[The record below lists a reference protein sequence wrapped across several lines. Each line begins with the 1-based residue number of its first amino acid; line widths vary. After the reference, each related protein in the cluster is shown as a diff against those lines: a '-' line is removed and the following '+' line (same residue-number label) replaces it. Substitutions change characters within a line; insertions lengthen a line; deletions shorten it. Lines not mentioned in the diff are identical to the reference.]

1 MNKDEIIAQQAEQI
15 AKLESLLEAALARIA
30 ELEAQLKAN
39 SRTSSRPPSS
49 DGLKKAPAFPR
60 KKGGKKGGQSGHK
73 GKTLE
78 MVAPSAAD
86 RHIVHPV
93 AEQTCSCGQSLES
106 TVPSISLERRQVFDL
121 PPKLLQIEEHR
132 LEVKHCPCCG
142 EQHTGSFPSGV
153 PAPVQ
158 YGDRVH
164 ALVNLLNVEQSMPV
178 GRIGELFASLTGYE
192 LNENTVSTSV
202 QRMYGK
208 LADDEAVIKEQALS
222 SPVAHADESGARVAG
237 KLHWAHNFVCGL
249 FTYLFVHEKR
259 GAQALHSD
267 ESIAQNY
274 TGTLVHDC
282 WASYFGLEN
291 ARHALCG
298 AHLLRELRG
307 LAENHE
313 RQWADKMHSLLM
325 YAYEFSS
332 GGSSVLPAKKY
343 KTVLSRYRQILKEAS
358 REEPPPELRPKGRAK
373 KTKGRNLLERLER
386 YEEEVLR
393 FTREHEVPFTNN
405 LAERD
410 IRPLKTKL
418 KVSGCFRTLQG
429 ARHYARIKSFCSTAK
444 KHGLSAYE
452 ELLNAWRGESFLRSY
467 AAAGTHT

>member
-1 MNKDEIIAQQAEQI
+1 VNKDEIIAQQAEQI
-15 AKLESLLEAALARIA
+15 AKLESLLAAALARIA
-30 ELEAQLKAN
+30 KLEAQLKAN

-86 RHIVHPV
+86 RLVVHPV
-93 AEQTCSCGQSLES
+93 AEQKCSCGQSLES
-106 TVPSISLERRQVFDL
+106 TVPSISLEHRQVFDL

-164 ALVNLLNVEQSMPV
+164 ALVSLLNVEQSMPV
-178 GRIGELFASLTGYE
+178 GRVGELFASLTGYE

-208 LADDEAVIKEQALS
+208 LADDEAVIKEQALC

-259 GAQALHSD
+259 GAQALYSGQ
-267 ESIAQNY
+267 SIAQNY

-282 WASYFGLEN
+282 WASYFKLPN

-307 LAENHE
+307 LSENHG
-313 RQWADKMHSLLM
+313 RKWAEKMHSLLM

-343 KTVLSRYRQILKEAS
+343 KTVLSRYRQIIKEAN
-358 REEPPPELRPKGRAK
+358 REEPPPEPRPKGRPK

-467 AAAGTHT
+467 AAAGNPT

>member
-1 MNKDEIIAQQAEQI
+1 MSKDEIIEQQAKEI
-15 AKLESLLEAALARIA
+15 AELKSLLSVALARIA
-30 ELEAQLKAN
+30 ELEAQQKSN
-39 SRTSSRPPSS
+39 SSNSSKPPSS
-49 DGLKKAPAFPR
+49 DGLKKRPAFPR
-60 KKGGKKGGQSGHK
+60 KKGGKRGGQAGHK

-78 MVAPSAAD
+78 LVSPPMVD
-86 RHIVHPV
+86 HLVVHPV
-93 AEQTCSCGQSLES
+93 VGQICSCGQSLEG
-106 TVPSISLERRQVFDL
+106 TVASISLERRQVFDL
-121 PPKLLQIEEHR
+121 PVKLLEIHEHR

-142 EQHTGSFPSGV
+142 EQHAGSFPSGV
-153 PAPVQ
+153 SAPVQ

-164 ALVNLLNVEQSMPV
+164 ALINLLNVEQSMPV

-192 LNENTVSTSV
+192 LNENTVCTSV
-202 QRMYGK
+202 QRMYRK
-208 LADDEAVIKEQALS
+208 LADDETVIKEQALCS
-222 SPVAHADESGARVAG
+222 TVAHADESGARVAG
-237 KLHWAHNFVCGL
+237 QLHWVHNFVCGL
-249 FTYLFVHEKR
+249 FTYLFVHKKR
-259 GAQALHSD
+259 GTKALHSD
-267 ESIAQNY
+267 QSIAQNY

-307 LAENHE
+307 LSENHQ
-313 RQWADKMHSLLM
+313 RRWAAKMHSLLI

-332 GGSSVLPAKKY
+332 SGSSVLPAKKY
-343 KTVLSRYRQILKEAS
+343 KTVRSRYRQILKEAS
-358 REEPPPELRPKGRAK
+358 REEPPPEPRPKGRPK

-393 FTREHEVPFTNN
+393 FTQEHEVPFTNN
-405 LAERD
+405 MAERD

-452 ELLNAWRGESFLRSY
+452 ELLNAWRGHSFLRSY
-467 AAAGTHT
+467 AEAGTQT

>member
-1 MNKDEIIAQQAEQI
+1 VSKDEIIAQQAEQI
-15 AKLESLLEAALARIA
+15 AQLESLLAAALARIA

-49 DGLKKAPAFPR
+49 DGLKKRPAFPR
-60 KKGGKKGGQSGHK
+60 NKGGKKGGQSGHK

-78 MVAPSAAD
+78 MVAPPMAD
-86 RHIVHPV
+86 RLIVHPV

-164 ALVNLLNVEQSMPV
+164 ALVSLLNVEQSMPV
-178 GRIGELFASLTGYE
+178 GRVGELFASLTGYE

-208 LADDEAVIKEQALS
+208 LADDETVIKEQALC
-222 SPVAHADESGARVAG
+222 SPVAHA
-237 KLHWAHNFVCGL
+237 
-249 FTYLFVHEKR
+249 
-259 GAQALHSD
+259 D

-282 WASYFGLEN
+282 WASYFRLPN

-307 LAENHE
+307 LSENHGRKWVE
-313 RQWADKMHSLLM
+313 KMHSLLM

-332 GGSSVLPAKKY
+332 GGSS
-343 KTVLSRYRQILKEAS
+343 
-358 REEPPPELRPKGRAK
+358 
-373 KTKGRNLLERLER
+373 
-386 YEEEVLR
+386 
-393 FTREHEVPFTNN
+393 
-405 LAERD
+405 
-410 IRPLKTKL
+410 
-418 KVSGCFRTLQG
+418 
-429 ARHYARIKSFCSTAK
+429 
-444 KHGLSAYE
+444 
-452 ELLNAWRGESFLRSY
+452 
-467 AAAGTHT
+467 AAG

>member
-15 AKLESLLEAALARIA
+15 AKLESLLAAALARIA
-30 ELEAQLKAN
+30 KLEAQLKAN

-49 DGLKKAPAFPR
+49 DGLKKAPAFPC

-86 RHIVHPV
+86 RLVVHPV
-93 AEQTCSCGQSLES
+93 AEQKCSCGQNLES

-164 ALVNLLNVEQSMPV
+164 ALVSLLNVEQSMPV
-178 GRIGELFASLTGYE
+178 GRVGELFASLTGYE

-208 LADDEAVIKEQALS
+208 LADDEAVIKEQALC

-259 GAQALHSD
+259 GAQALYSGQ
-267 ESIAQNY
+267 SIAQNY

-282 WASYFGLEN
+282 WASYFRLPN

-307 LAENHE
+307 LSENHG
-313 RQWADKMHSLLM
+313 RKWAEKMHSLLM

-332 GGSSVLPAKKY
+332 GGSSVLQAKKY
-343 KTVLSRYRQILKEAS
+343 KTVLSRYRQILKEAN
-358 REEPPPELRPKGRAK
+358 REEPPPEPRPKGRPK

-467 AAAGTHT
+467 AAAGSPT

>member
-1 MNKDEIIAQQAEQI
+1 MSKDEIIAQQAEQI
-15 AKLESLLEAALARIA
+15 AKLESLLAAALARIA
-30 ELEAQLKAN
+30 KLEAQLKAN

-86 RHIVHPV
+86 RLVVHPV
-93 AEQTCSCGQSLES
+93 AEQKCSCGQSLES

-164 ALVNLLNVEQSMPV
+164 ALVSLLNVEQSMPV

-192 LNENTVSTSV
+192 LNENTVSTSL

-208 LADDEAVIKEQALS
+208 LADDESVIKEQALS

-259 GAQALHSD
+259 GAQALYSGQ
-267 ESIAQNY
+267 SIAQNY

-282 WASYFGLEN
+282 WASYFRLPN

-307 LAENHE
+307 LSENHG
-313 RQWADKMHSLLM
+313 RKWAEKMHSLLM

-343 KTVLSRYRQILKEAS
+343 KTVLSRYRQIIKEAN
-358 REEPPPELRPKGRAK
+358 REEPPPEPRPKGRPK

-467 AAAGTHT
+467 AAAGNPT

>member
-1 MNKDEIIAQQAEQI
+1 MSKDEIIAQQAEQI
-15 AKLESLLEAALARIA
+15 AKLESLLAAALARIA

-78 MVAPSAAD
+78 MVAPSTAD
-86 RHIVHPV
+86 RLVVHPV
-93 AEQTCSCGQSLES
+93 AEQKCSCGQSLES

-132 LEVKHCPCCG
+132 LEVKHCLCCG
-142 EQHTGSFPSGV
+142 EQYTGSFPSGV

-158 YGDRVH
+158 YGERAH
-164 ALVNLLNVEQSMPV
+164 ALVNLLNVEQSMPI

-259 GAQALHSD
+259 GAQALYSGQ
-267 ESIAQNY
+267 SIAQNY

-282 WASYFGLEN
+282 WASYFKLPN

-307 LAENHE
+307 LSENHG
-313 RQWADKMHSLLM
+313 RKWAEKMHSLLM

-343 KTVLSRYRQILKEAS
+343 KTVLSRYRQIIEEAN
-358 REEPPPELRPKGRAK
+358 REEPPPEPRPKGRPK
-373 KTKGRNLLERLER
+373 KTKGRNLLERLGR

-393 FTREHEVPFTNN
+393 FAREHEVPFTNN

-467 AAAGTHT
+467 AAAGTPT

>member
-15 AKLESLLEAALARIA
+15 AKLESLLAAALARIA

-60 KKGGKKGGQSGHK
+60 KKGGKKGGQSGHE

-86 RHIVHPV
+86 RLVVHPV
-93 AEQTCSCGQSLES
+93 AEQKCSCGQNLES
-106 TVPSISLERRQVFDL
+106 TVPSISLKRRQVFDL

-142 EQHTGSFPSGV
+142 EQHTGSFPSGL

-164 ALVNLLNVEQSMPV
+164 ALVSLLNVEQSMPV

-208 LADDEAVIKEQALS
+208 LADNEAVIKEQALS

-343 KTVLSRYRQILKEAS
+343 KTVLSRYRQIIKEAN
-358 REEPPPELRPKGRAK
+358 REEPPPEPRPKGRPK

-467 AAAGTHT
+467 AAAGNPT

>member
-158 YGDRVH
+158 YGDRLH

-358 REEPPPELRPKGRAK
+358 REEPPPEPRPKGRAK

-467 AAAGTHT
+467 AAAGTPT

>member
-15 AKLESLLEAALARIA
+15 AKLESLLEAALVRIA

>member
-467 AAAGTHT
+467 AAAGNPT

>member
-15 AKLESLLEAALARIA
+15 AKLESLLAAALARIA
-30 ELEAQLKAN
+30 KLEAQLKAN

-86 RHIVHPV
+86 RLVVHPV
-93 AEQTCSCGQSLES
+93 AEQKCSCGQSLES

-164 ALVNLLNVEQSMPV
+164 ALVSLLNVEQSMPV
-178 GRIGELFASLTGYE
+178 GRVGELFASLTGYE

-208 LADDEAVIKEQALS
+208 LADDEAVIKEQALC

-259 GAQALHSD
+259 GAQALYSGQ
-267 ESIAQNY
+267 SIAQNY

-282 WASYFGLEN
+282 WASYFRLPN

-307 LAENHE
+307 LSENHG
-313 RQWADKMHSLLM
+313 RKWAEKMHSLLM

-343 KTVLSRYRQILKEAS
+343 KTALSRYRQILKEAN
-358 REEPPPELRPKGRAK
+358 REEPPPEPRPKGRPK

-467 AAAGTHT
+467 AAAGNPT

>member
-15 AKLESLLEAALARIA
+15 AKLESLLAAALARIA
-30 ELEAQLKAN
+30 KLEAQLKAN

-86 RHIVHPV
+86 RLVVHPV
-93 AEQTCSCGQSLES
+93 AEQKCSCGQSLES

-164 ALVNLLNVEQSMPV
+164 ALVSLLNVEQSMPV

-192 LNENTVSTSV
+192 LNENTVSTSL

-208 LADDEAVIKEQALS
+208 LADDESVIKEQALS

-259 GAQALHSD
+259 GAQALYSGQ
-267 ESIAQNY
+267 SIAQNY

-282 WASYFGLEN
+282 WASYFRLPN

-307 LAENHE
+307 LSENHG
-313 RQWADKMHSLLM
+313 RKWAEKMHSLLM

-332 GGSSVLPAKKY
+332 SGSSVLQAKKY
-343 KTVLSRYRQILKEAS
+343 KTVLSRYRQILKEAN
-358 REEPPPELRPKGRAK
+358 REEPPPEPRPKGRPK

-467 AAAGTHT
+467 AAAGNPT

>member
-1 MNKDEIIAQQAEQI
+1 
-15 AKLESLLEAALARIA
+15 
-30 ELEAQLKAN
+30 
-39 SRTSSRPPSS
+39 
-49 DGLKKAPAFPR
+49 
-60 KKGGKKGGQSGHK
+60 
-73 GKTLE
+73 

-358 REEPPPELRPKGRAK
+358 REEPPPEPRPKGRAK

>member
-1 MNKDEIIAQQAEQI
+1 
-15 AKLESLLEAALARIA
+15 
-30 ELEAQLKAN
+30 
-39 SRTSSRPPSS
+39 
-49 DGLKKAPAFPR
+49 
-60 KKGGKKGGQSGHK
+60 
-73 GKTLE
+73 
-78 MVAPSAAD
+78 
-86 RHIVHPV
+86 
-93 AEQTCSCGQSLES
+93 
-106 TVPSISLERRQVFDL
+106 
-121 PPKLLQIEEHR
+121 
-132 LEVKHCPCCG
+132 
-142 EQHTGSFPSGV
+142 
-153 PAPVQ
+153 
-158 YGDRVH
+158 
-164 ALVNLLNVEQSMPV
+164 LVSLLNVEQSMPV

-208 LADDEAVIKEQALS
+208 LADNEAVIKEQALS

-343 KTVLSRYRQILKEAS
+343 KTVLSRYRQIIKEAN
-358 REEPPPELRPKGRAK
+358 REEPPPEPRPKGRPK

-467 AAAGTHT
+467 AAAGNPT

>member
-15 AKLESLLEAALARIA
+15 AKLESLLAAALARIA
-30 ELEAQLKAN
+30 KLEAQLKAN

-86 RHIVHPV
+86 RLVVHPV
-93 AEQTCSCGQSLES
+93 AEQKCSCGQSLES

-164 ALVNLLNVEQSMPV
+164 ALVSLLNVEQSMPV
-178 GRIGELFASLTGYE
+178 GRVGELFASLTGYE

-208 LADDEAVIKEQALS
+208 LADDEAVIKEQALC

-259 GAQALHSD
+259 GAQALYSGQ
-267 ESIAQNY
+267 SIAQNY

-282 WASYFGLEN
+282 WAGYFKLPN

-307 LAENHE
+307 LSENHG
-313 RQWADKMHSLLM
+313 RKWAEKMHSLLM

-343 KTVLSRYRQILKEAS
+343 KTVLSRYRQIIKEAN
-358 REEPPPELRPKGRAK
+358 REEPPPEPRPKGRPK

-467 AAAGTHT
+467 AAAGNPT

>member
-86 RHIVHPV
+86 RLVVHPV
-93 AEQTCSCGQSLES
+93 AEQKCSCGQNLES

-164 ALVNLLNVEQSMPV
+164 ALVSLLNVEQSMPV